1 MDGNFNTTNA
11 YTEKGLVKKVE
22 NNTAFIQLIPSDSC
36 HKCPAK
42 KFCHKDETTGLW
54 AYTNNLDIKE
64 GMKVEIVLN
73 TGITLWRI
81 FMFTLLPLII
91 FLAGYFIGTYFKQ
104 PYIWGITLFVL
115 YYIILYLYSK
125 RVKKDVIAK
134 IINIIN

>member
-1 MDGNFNTTNA
+1 MDGNTNTTSS

-22 NNTAFIQLIPSDSC
+22 GNTAFIQLIPSDSC

-91 FLAGYFIGTYFKQ
+91 FLIGYFAGTYFKK
-104 PYIWGITLFVL
+104 PYISGITLFVL
-115 YYIILYLYSK
+115 YYIILYFYSK

-134 IINIIN
+134 IINITD